1 MSTKLADVQ
10 NNALFG
16 ASVYPATVN
25 DTNNGLAVDMID
37 ADGACVALQTVGTV
51 GGTTPSITGKIQ
63 ESADNS
69 TWTDVAGATFTAV
82 TASNNVQTI
91 TFERTKRYLR
101 YFRTVAGS
109 GPTFALSVLIG
120 EQKKSV

>member
-1 MSTKLADVQ
+1 MSTKLADLQ
-10 NNALFG
+10 NETLVG

-25 DTNNGLAVDMID
+25 ETNTGLAVDMID
-37 ADGACVALQTVGTV
+37 GDGSCFAVQIIGTV
-51 GGTTPSITGKIQ
+51 GGTTPSLTGKIQ

-69 TWTDVAGATFTAV
+69 TWTDVTGATFTAM

-101 YFRTVAGS
+101 HARTVS
-109 GPTFALSVLIG
+109 GTSPTFPLSVVIG
-120 EQKKSV
+120 EQKKNV